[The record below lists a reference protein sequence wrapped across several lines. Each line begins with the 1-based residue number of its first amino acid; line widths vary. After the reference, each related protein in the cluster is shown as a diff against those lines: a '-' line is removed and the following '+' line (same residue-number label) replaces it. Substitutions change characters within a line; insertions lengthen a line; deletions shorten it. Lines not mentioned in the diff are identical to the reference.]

1 MNYRTFLSAVA
12 FAVGTAAASA
22 FGNFAAVADDGTTAP
37 ADTTGF
43 AFTDVIVIPTT
54 SVKDQNKSGTC
65 WCFAGTSMFEDEIV
79 RRGGEPLDL
88 SEMFTVRN
96 CYLDKADRY
105 VRMYGGTNF
114 AAGGSI
120 MDVPYVWKHY
130 GAVPESVYS
139 GLNYGEEKHVHG
151 ELDAILKAYLDAVVR
166 KPNKRLSTAWRKGVE
181 AILDAYLGEVP
192 ETFTVNGKTFTP
204 KTYAESLPI
213 NPDDYMAFTSYT
225 HHPYNEPF
233 VLEVADN
240 WLWAPYQNVELSDL
254 KEIVDNALANGYP
267 VVWAADVS
275 EGGFKWKEGFAVM
288 PKKRTEADMDG
299 TELARWVH
307 LSDQERNDKQYD
319 VKGPVDEIEVT
330 AELRQEM
337 FDRQETTDDHGMEI
351 VGTATDRKGN
361 RYYKVKNSWDTN
373 QIYDGFF
380 YVSEPYFLA
389 KTLSVLVHKDAV
401 PSKIAKK
408 LNK

>member
-1 MNYRTFLSAVA
+1 MNYRTFLSALA
-12 FAVGTAAASA
+12 LAAGTAAASA
-22 FGNFAAVADDGTTAP
+22 FGNFAAVADDENTTP

-88 SEMFTVRN
+88 SEMFTVRH

-120 MDVPYVWKHY
+120 MDVPYVWKRY
-130 GAVPESVYS
+130 GAVPDSVYS

-192 ETFTVNGKTFTP
+192 ETFTVNGKTYTP
-204 KTYAESLPI
+204 MTYAASLPI
-213 NPDDYMAFTSYT
+213 NPDDYRAFTSYT

-254 KEIVDNALANGYP
+254 KEIVDNALANGFP

-275 EGGFKWKEGFAVM
+275 EGGFKWKDGFAVM
-288 PKKRTEADMDG
+288 PRKRTEADMDG

-307 LSDQERNDKQYD
+307 LSDQERNDKQFD
-319 VKGPVDEIEVT
+319 VKGPVEEIEVT
-330 AELRQEM
+330 PELRQEM

-373 QIYDGFF
+373 QVYDGFF

-401 PSKIAKK
+401 PSAIAKK

>member
-1 MNYRTFLSAVA
+1 MNYRTFLSALA
-12 FAVGTAAASA
+12 LAAGTAAASA
-22 FGNFAAVADDGTTAP
+22 FGNFAVVADDGDTAP

-105 VRMYGGTNF
+105 VRMYGETNF

-120 MDVPYVWKHY
+120 MDVPYVWKRY
-130 GAVPESVYS
+130 GAVPDSVYS
-139 GLNYGEEKHVHG
+139 GLNYGEDKHVHV

-192 ETFTVNGKTFTP
+192 ETFTVNGKTYTP
-204 KTYAESLPI
+204 MTYAESLPI
-213 NPDDYMAFTSYT
+213 NPNDYMAFTSYT

-240 WLWAPYQNVELSDL
+240 WLWAPYQNVELADL
-254 KEIVDNALANGYP
+254 KEIVDNALANGFP

-307 LSDQERNDKQYD
+307 LSDQERNDKQFD
-319 VKGPVDEIEVT
+319 VKGPVEEIEVT
-330 AELRQEM
+330 PELRQEM

-408 LNK
+408 FNK